1 MCANPTEWGDMY
13 DSFPTDEDLSL
24 AAQWLKEAERIV
36 AFTGAGIST
45 ASGIPDFRGPNGLWA
60 KNPLAE
66 RTSTLSYY
74 LNDPEVRKVAWEGRE
89 RTFDGSAKPNDGH
102 YALVAIQ
109 NAGKLSAVVTQNV
122 DGLHQDSGI
131 HEHNVFEV
139 HGTIKFGR
147 CWGCN
152 DRRPMGEFIAR
163 VRAGDPD
170 PHCEL
175 CGGIVKSDAVLF
187 EQALDPAVING
198 SFAAAESCDVLLA
211 IGTTLAV
218 TPAAYVVDRARA
230 ADKRVIII
238 NGGPTERDR
247 YADLILQ
254 GDISRILSD
263 LIGRAE
269 FPT

>member
-1 MCANPTEWGDMY
+1 MTPKLPPTE
-13 DSFPTDEDLSL
+13 DLTRVAEML
-24 AAQWLKEAERIV
+24 RAADKIV

-45 ASGIPDFRGPNGLWA
+45 DSGIPDFRGPNGLWS

-74 LNDPEVRKVAWEGRE
+74 LNDPEVRKVAWAGRE
-89 RTFDGSAKPNDGH
+89 RTFDGTALPNAGH
-102 YALVAIQ
+102 HALVAIDR
-109 NAGKLSAVVTQNV
+109 AGKLSAVVTQNV

-131 HEHNVFEV
+131 AEEKVWEM

-152 DRRPMGEFIAR
+152 DRRPMAEFIAR

-187 EQALDPAVING
+187 EQALDPAVIEG
-198 SFAAAESCDVLLA
+198 SFAAAEDCDVLLA
-211 IGTTLAV
+211 IGSTLGV
-218 TPAAYVVDRARA
+218 IPAAYVVDRARGNG
-230 ADKRVIII
+230 KTVVII
-238 NGGPTERDR
+238 NGGPTERDHL
-247 YADLILQ
+247 AHVFLE
-254 GDISRILSD
+254 GDISSILTD
-263 LIGRAE
+263 LVARAE

>member
-1 MCANPTEWGDMY
+1 MY
-13 DSFPTDEDLSL
+13 DSFPPEADLSL
-24 AAQWLKEAERIV
+24 AAQWLKDAERIV

-45 ASGIPDFRGPNGLWA
+45 GSGIPDFRGPNGLWA

-74 LNDPEVRKVAWEGRE
+74 LNDPEVRKLAWEGRE
-89 RTFDGSAKPNDGH
+89 RTFDGSAQPNDGH
-102 YALVAIQ
+102 HALVAFQ
-109 NAGKLSAVVTQNV
+109 NAGKLTAVVTQNV

-131 HEHNVFEV
+131 HEHNVLEV
-139 HGTIKFGR
+139 HGTIKYGR
-147 CWGCN
+147 CWSCN

-187 EQALDPAVING
+187 EQSLDQEVLG
-198 SFAAAESCDVLLA
+198 RSYAEAEGCDVLVA
-211 IGTTLAV
+211 IGSTLSV
-218 TPAAYVVDRARA
+218 TPAAYVVERACHA
-230 ADKRVIII
+230 GKKVIIV

-254 GDISRILSD
+254 GDITRILTD
-263 LIGRAE
+263 LVARAG

>member
-1 MCANPTEWGDMY
+1 MRFGKNEEHMN
-13 DSFPTDEDLSL
+13 SEFPADDDLNL
-24 AAQWLKEAERIV
+24 VAQWLREAERVV

-45 ASGIPDFRGPNGLWA
+45 DSGIPDFRGPNGLWV

-66 RTSTLSYY
+66 KTSTLSYY

-89 RTFDGSAKPNDGH
+89 RTFNGTAVPNAGH
-102 YALVAIQ
+102 HALVAVHR
-109 NAGKLSAVVTQNV
+109 AGKLSAVVTQNV
-122 DGLHQDSGI
+122 DGLHQDSGLS
-131 HEHNVFEV
+131 HDLVYEV

-147 CWGCN
+147 CWDCK
-152 DRRPMGEFIAR
+152 DRRPMAEFIER

-198 SFAAAESCDVLLA
+198 SFDAAENCDVLLA
-211 IGTTLAV
+211 IGSTLAV

-230 ADKRVIII
+230 SNKKVVII
-238 NGGPTERDR
+238 NGGPTERDQ
-247 YADLILQ
+247 YAHIILR
-254 GDISRILSD
+254 GDISRILTD
-263 LIGRAE
+263 LVARAG

>member
-1 MCANPTEWGDMY
+1 MCANETEWGDMY
-13 DSFPTDEDLSL
+13 DSFPSDDELNL
-24 AAQWLKEAERIV
+24 AAQWLMEAERIV

-74 LNDPEVRKVAWEGRE
+74 LNDPEVRKVAWQGRE
-89 RTFDGSAKPNDGH
+89 KTFDGSAKPNDGH
-102 YALVAIQ
+102 YALVSIQ

-131 HEHNVFEV
+131 HEHNVLEV

-147 CWGCN
+147 CWDCK

-170 PHCEL
+170 PHCEK

-187 EQALDPAVING
+187 EQSLDPDVMNR
-198 SFAAAESCDVLLA
+198 SFAEAEQCDVLLA
-211 IGTTLAV
+211 IGSTLGV
-218 TPAAYVVDRARA
+218 IPAAYVVERARA
-230 ADKRVIII
+230 AGKKVVIV
-238 NGGPTERDR
+238 NGAATERDHF
-247 YADLILQ
+247 AHLFLK
-254 GDISRILSD
+254 GDISRILTD
-263 LIGRAE
+263 LVVRAG